1 MEREAQRHLTI
12 LNEIAEG
19 QHVTQ
24 RAIADR
30 MGVALGLVNLY
41 LKRLIR
47 KGYIKVSTIPSNR
60 IKYLLTPKGV
70 AEKARL
76 TYEYMDYSLFLY
88 REARKTIR
96 EGLESLVDQ
105 EGIRRVAIY
114 GTSEAAELA
123 FLTLRDLG
131 VEVPVII
138 SGEGYKGTFLGL
150 PVLSLSEIPD
160 EELDLII
167 IASFTENGEDIAG
180 ITKQGFPRGRILT
193 LHN

>member
-12 LNEIAEG
+12 LNEISAG
-19 QHVTQ
+19 NHVTQ
-24 RAIADR
+24 RVIADK

-47 KGYIKVSTIPSNR
+47 KGYIKVSTIPSHR

-88 REARKTIR
+88 RETRKTIR
-96 EGLESLVDQ
+96 EGLVSLSNQ
-105 EGIRRVAIY
+105 RNRRIAIY
-114 GTSEAAELA
+114 GTSEAAELT

-131 VEVPVII
+131 FEVPVII
-138 SGEGYKGTFLGL
+138 SGDGNKGTFLGI
-150 PVLSLSEIPD
+150 PVFPLSDISPED
-160 EELDLII
+160 LDLII
-167 IASFTENGEDIAG
+167 VASFTTNLKEISN
-180 ITKQGFPRGRILT
+180 ITRQGFPRGRILT
-193 LHN
+193 LIN